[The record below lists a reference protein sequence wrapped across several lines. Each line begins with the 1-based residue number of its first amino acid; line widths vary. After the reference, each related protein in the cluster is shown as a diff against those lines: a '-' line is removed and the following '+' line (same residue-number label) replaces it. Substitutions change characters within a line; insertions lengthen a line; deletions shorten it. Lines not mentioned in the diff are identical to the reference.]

1 MFVKLSIDFVSFK
14 GIRKLFVIGFENFK
28 ELFNG
33 LVVGR
38 IRQLDKGAS
47 IFEMQ
52 FGCEQF

>member
-14 GIRKLFVIGFENFK
+14 GIRKLFVIGIENLK

-38 IRQLDKGAS
+38 I
-47 IFEMQ
+47 
-52 FGCEQF
+52 C

>member
-38 IRQLDKGAS
+38 IR
-47 IFEMQ
+47 
-52 FGCEQF
+52 